1 MKMKNQ
7 TPEQAQAITNLRNN
21 PDFMVFVNYIGDFT
35 EDLLKALLQ
44 NPKLENPEFHRGMG
58 GGITEV
64 MEAVEKAPKIL
75 EQHKNKT

>member
-1 MKMKNQ
+1 MNMKNQ
-7 TPEQAQAITNLRNN
+7 TPEQAQAITNLRSN

-44 NPKLENPEFHRGMG
+44 NPKLENPEFHRGMA

-64 MEAVEKAPKIL
+64 VNAVEKAPKVL